1 MKIKKPE
8 DEKFF
13 KDIVLNNILNE
24 ISSEKED
31 IFDDSYSHQIKQ
43 KSTNKISDNKIL
55 TVLLSIILFVIA
67 VLLFTLPTETK
78 TEGKHTRK
86 NPIIDKQEWKM
97 EKDKKVDKEKLSTKV
112 FEEKMPPKEEV
123 KPQLINIEPI
133 PIQKTE
139 RELAKEA
146 LRQQLLN

>member
-13 KDIVLNNILNE
+13 KDIVLNNILDE

-31 IFDDSYSHQIKQ
+31 ILDDGFPHQIKQ
-43 KSTNKISDNKIL
+43 KSTNKISANKIL
-55 TVLLSIILFVIA
+55 IVLLSIILFVIA
-67 VLLFTLPTETK
+67 VLLFNLTTETK
-78 TEGKHTRK
+78 TEEKHTRK
-86 NPIIDKQEWKM
+86 KPIIDKQEWKM
-97 EKDKKVDKEKLSTKV
+97 EKDRKVDKEKLSTKV
-112 FEEKMPPKEEV
+112 VEEKMPPKEEV
-123 KPQLINIEPI
+123 KTQLINIEPI